1 MPKRILHLR
10 FMSSSVASVAQCM
23 LAEERPRHGG
33 GINVLGRVP
42 DDELRQ
48 GVAAGPG
55 VTVAFDSVEDD
66 VGAI

>member
-1 MPKRILHLR
+1 
-10 FMSSSVASVAQCM
+10 M